1 MTEVAYREPAAISRL
16 LVRSALLG
24 SLVPITQGDFW
35 TGKVVQVVF
44 AVVVCLVLF
53 GLEKAILWSIRKR
66 IAVRPLYSAAYR
78 GALLYSALIFAKSG
92 DIAEALGA
100 GIGGA
105 LFAIVLF
112 AIENGIIKL
121 FDKGKSAASSQ
132 ETATDK

>member
-1 MTEVAYREPAAISRL
+1 
-16 LVRSALLG
+16 
-24 SLVPITQGDFW
+24 VPIAQGDFW

-53 GLEKAILWSIRKR
+53 GLEKAILWPIRKR

-78 GALLYSALIFAKSG
+78 GAFLYSALIFAKSG

-121 FDKGKSAASSQ
+121 IDKSKSAASSQ
-132 ETATDK
+132 ETAADK